1 MGDMDDSYLSDL
13 LSYSVERL
21 NREPELL
28 DAEGERAARRKQEVA
43 LQEYRAFVGASQCYD
58 TVRSEVA
65 DIERGLE
72 AMRGALPE
80 LRAGCQAFAARA
92 EEISRAR
99 ARETGRPSR
108 TRPSSW
114 TSSRCRRCRTRACA
128 TATTT
133 RR

>member
-72 AMRGALPE
+72 AMRGALQSFALDARRSP
-80 LRAGCQAFAARA
+80 RAPRR
-92 EEISRAR
+92 SRAR